1 MSAIEKYFNGE
12 ILQCSIGVAISL
24 ISIGVGIYFFFW
36 LKQPYYKGLA
46 YAFILISVLLTVV
59 CTSVILK
66 SSKDAQRVTE
76 SIASNEHK
84 KIQEEYLRMQN
95 VLKSFKTLK
104 IAELIIVAVCAI
116 LLMVFSNVP
125 LVKGI
130 ATGLIIQAL
139 MLYAF
144 DYIAMERGKVYYNY
158 LADVLG
164 K

>member
-1 MSAIEKYFNGE
+1 M
-12 ILQCSIGVAISL
+12 
-24 ISIGVGIYFFFW
+24 
-36 LKQPYYKGLA
+36 
-46 YAFILISVLLTVV
+46 LLTVV